1 MVPLLFF
8 RVKTSGPKSWLY
20 TGTSGQRSSPS
31 PTTEH
36 MQGQPCFKSQQE
48 TSAEAMQVA
57 VDRKQLALYGDPKRV
72 IGRFFWA
79 GQNRAKELMGR
90 VLEMSDEDVHDQL
103 MKTLRG
109 FAGRHRNINE
119 IFRRHLNAAL
129 DRVPARREA
138 VQASSD
144 ERQALIGA
152 YFTHEYSIE
161 SAAFFNPSVVPA
173 RDQTDLQEGELRL
186 VMSMRAVGEGHIS
199 SVVFRNIILG
209 KNNTPRAETV
219 SQFVGLAKEINYCT
233 YDKEDFAERTRRDSQ
248 VGEEMLQKLVGDLH
262 ENFNHRE
269 LYERYWQLWNDFA
282 EDSPERD
289 ELSSLMTVA
298 DAYYEIKFSL
308 DTDLSERCLYPM
320 IDFEMRGME
329 DARFTEFT
337 NDDGSTCYYGTYTAY
352 NGKQIRPML
361 IETED
366 FYDFTVRPIYGEAAV
381 NKNHAIFPRKING
394 KYYALCRIDGIN
406 NYIISSDKLQV
417 WDDAE
422 LLTKPKYDWQ
432 LYQIGNCGSPIET
445 EYGWL
450 VITHGVGP
458 MRRYCL
464 GAMLLDLND
473 PTKVIGRLT
482 EPLLSPQEDEREG
495 YVPNVVYSCGSILHN
510 GEIFTP
516 YGISDEAARFAT
528 VPLKTLVDSMEKL

>member
-1 MVPLLFF
+1 
-8 RVKTSGPKSWLY
+8 
-20 TGTSGQRSSPS
+20 
-31 PTTEH
+31 
-36 MQGQPCFKSQQE
+36 
-48 TSAEAMQVA
+48 MQVA
-57 VDRKQLALYGDPKRV
+57 VDRKELALYGDPTRV

-79 GQNRAKELMGR
+79 GERRAKELMGR
-90 VLEMSDEDVHDQL
+90 VLAMDDQHVHDQL

-109 FAGRHRNINE
+109 FAGRHRNLND

-129 DRVPARREA
+129 DRVPSRRED
-138 VQASSD
+138 VMSASE
-144 ERQALIGA
+144 ERKALIGA

-199 SVVFRNIILG
+199 SVVFRNIVLG
-209 KNNTPRAETV
+209 KDNTPRAEAT
-219 SQFVGLAKEINYCT
+219 SRFVGLATDAQYCT
-233 YDKEDFAERTRRDSQ
+233 YDKEDFAERTRKDADVSE
-248 VGEEMLQKLVGDLH
+248 GMLQQLVGNLPD
-262 ENFNHRE
+262 NFNHRE
-269 LYERYWQLWNDFA
+269 LYERYWALWQKFP
-282 EDSPERD
+282 EDSDERD
-289 ELSSLMTVA
+289 ELNSLMTVA
-298 DAYYEIKFSL
+298 DAYYEISFSL
-308 DTDLSERCLYPM
+308 DTDLSERVLYPM

-329 DARFTEFT
+329 DARFTEFGK
-337 NDDGSTCYYGTYTAY
+337 DDGTTCYYGTYTAY

-366 FYDFTVRPIYGEAAV
+366 FYDFTIRPIYGEAAV

-394 KYYALCRIDGIN
+394 KFYALCRIDGIN

-417 WDDAE
+417 WDDAQ
-422 LLTKPKYDWQ
+422 LLTKPTFDWQ

-445 EYGWL
+445 EHGWL

-464 GAMLLDLND
+464 GAMLLDLDD
-473 PTKVIGRLT
+473 PTKVLKRLE
-482 EPLLSPQEDEREG
+482 EPLLSPQENEREG

-510 GEIFTP
+510 GEIFIP

-528 VPLKTLVDSMEKL
+528 VSVDHLVESMATVEAITSALVEA